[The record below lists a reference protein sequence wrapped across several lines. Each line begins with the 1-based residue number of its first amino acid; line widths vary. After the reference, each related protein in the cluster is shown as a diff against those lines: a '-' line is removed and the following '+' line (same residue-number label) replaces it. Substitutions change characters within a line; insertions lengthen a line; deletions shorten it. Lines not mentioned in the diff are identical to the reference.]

1 MNRIHSAILKHI
13 RTSIAEGSS
22 KADHYLGT
30 LDDAEL
36 LRLMFANY
44 RGNKVETRGMRLTNI
59 GVEIMR
65 CHFMF
70 YDIERPEPR
79 DISSKELIFLERR
92 AVLPYFLS
100 RERIVTFESELGIK
114 LKLAGGD
121 VAILMEIETG

>member
-1 MNRIHSAILKHI
+1 MNRIHSAIIKHI
-13 RTSIAEGSS
+13 RNAIADGSS
-22 KADHYLGT
+22 KADVFLGT
-30 LDDAEL
+30 LDDSAL

-44 RGNKVETRGMRLTNI
+44 RGNKTETRGMRLTNI

-70 YDIERPEPR
+70 YDIERPEAR

-121 VAILMEIETG
+121 VTILMEIETG